1 MKTILDKG
9 FLILLLIGAAS
20 CTEQQSMTSDS
31 TTYANIL
38 DVSADGLSTVIAPNM
53 QSALV
58 KTSDLLDDELAVLL
72 KMKEE
77 EKLARDVY
85 AALNVKW
92 STPIFSRISKAE
104 NNHMNAIIGLLS
116 YYGSPDTLVAAAG
129 IFQNADIQALYT
141 DLVTTGTLTLEEGY
155 TVGALIEEMD
165 INDIQESSLVTSNE
179 NILLV
184 FENLERGSRN
194 HLRSFNRQ
202 LTTLGIKY
210 APVYISQAEFDEIVS
225 SAIEK
230 GQGYAMNGNCQGTGT
245 GNRRGYGGSGDG
257 GQHSH
262 RHGN

>member
-9 FLILLLIGAAS
+9 FLILLLVGAAS
-20 CTEQQSMTSDS
+20 CTEQQSLTSET

-58 KTSDLLDDELAVLL
+58 ETSDLLDDELAVLL

-85 AALNVKW
+85 AVLNAKW
-92 STPIFSRISKAE
+92 SNPIFSRISKAE

-116 YYGSPDTLVAAAG
+116 YYGSPDTLVSASG
-129 IFQNADIQALYT
+129 IFQNVELQALYT
-141 DLVTTGTLTLEEGY
+141 DLVTTGSLTLEEGY
-155 TVGALIEEMD
+155 AVGAMIEEMD
-165 INDIQESSLVTSNE
+165 IKDLQEGSLATSNE

-210 APVYISQAEFDEIVS
+210 APVYISQVEFDEIVN

-230 GQGYAMNGNCQGTGT
+230 GQGYAMNGKGQCSNT
-245 GNRRGYGGSGDG
+245 GNRRGNGGG
-257 GQHSH
+257 
-262 RHGN
+262 RHGNW